1 MIAVII
7 SSSIGGWIMIGPVE
21 MGALLKKIRLSKNLT
36 LKELASDYL
45 SVSFLSK
52 FERGESD
59 ISLSRFFLLLDK
71 LDVSIE
77 EFYGILSQDNPTHT
91 EKLLESASKA
101 YYQNDILL
109 LQKYAREE
117 RHKFEVT
124 QDKSF
129 LYNSIMLESFLASV
143 SNKEVDENKVRELT
157 DYLFSIEQWGKRELI
172 ILGNSMSFIS
182 TQTLNILTK
191 EIVYRTRLFGNSDSN
206 QRIRLSLLINAAS
219 EFLRRDELDL
229 INDSGIPEVLLYE
242 RHELIFVMG
251 TYLIKSGEVT
261 EGRNLIEGCL
271 ETLRTLGA
279 ENLLL
284 TKESEYQEL
293 LNSTI

>member
-1 MIAVII
+1 
-7 SSSIGGWIMIGPVE
+7 MIGPVE

-77 EFYGILSQDNPTHT
+77 EFYGILSQDNPTQT

>member
-1 MIAVII
+1 
-7 SSSIGGWIMIGPVE
+7 MIGPVE

-101 YYQNDILL
+101 YYQNDSLS

-117 RHKFEVT
+117 RHKFELT

-143 SNKEVDENKVRELT
+143 SNKEVDAKKVRELT

-182 TQTLNILTK
+182 TQTLNVLTK

-206 QRIRLSLLINAAS
+206 QRIRISLLINAAS

-229 INDSGIPEVLLYE
+229 VNDSGIPEVLLYE

-251 TYLIKSGEVT
+251 SYLIKSGEVA
-261 EGRNLIEGCL
+261 EGRNLIEGCI

-279 ENLLL
+279 EKLLL
-284 TKESEYQEL
+284 AKESEYQEL

>member
-1 MIAVII
+1 
-7 SSSIGGWIMIGPVE
+7 MIGPVE

-101 YYQNDILL
+101 YYQNDSLS
-109 LQKYAREE
+109 LQKYAGEE
-117 RHKFEVT
+117 RRKFELT

-182 TQTLNILTK
+182 TQTLNVLTK

-206 QRIRLSLLINAAS
+206 QRIRISLLINAAY
-219 EFLRRDELDL
+219 EFLRRDELDSAKYYL
-229 INDSGIPEVLLYE
+229 DLVNDSGIPEVLLYE

-251 TYLIKSGEVT
+251 SYLIKSGEVA

-271 ETLRTLGA
+271 ETLRTLDA
-279 ENLLL
+279 EKLLL
-284 TKESEYQEL
+284 AKELEYQEL
-293 LNSTI
+293 LDSTI

>member
-1 MIAVII
+1 
-7 SSSIGGWIMIGPVE
+7 MIGPVE

-71 LDVSIE
+71 FSIE

-109 LQKYAREE
+109 LQKYAGEE
-117 RHKFEVT
+117 RHKFELT

-129 LYNSIMLESFLASV
+129 LYNSIMLESFLVSV

-182 TQTLNILTK
+182 TQTLNVLTK
-191 EIVYRTRLFGNSDSN
+191 EIVYRTRLFGKSDSN
-206 QRIRLSLLINAAS
+206 QRIRLSLLINAAY
-219 EFLRRDELDL
+219 EFLRRDELDSAKYYL
-229 INDSGIPEVLLYE
+229 DLVNDSGIPEVLLYE

>member
-1 MIAVII
+1 
-7 SSSIGGWIMIGPVE
+7 MIGPVE

-101 YYQNDILL
+101 YYQNDSLS
-109 LQKYAREE
+109 LQKYAGEE
-117 RHKFEVT
+117 RHKFELT

-157 DYLFSIEQWGKRELI
+157 DYLFSIEQWGK
-172 ILGNSMSFIS
+172 
-182 TQTLNILTK
+182 
-191 EIVYRTRLFGNSDSN
+191 
-206 QRIRLSLLINAAS
+206 
-219 EFLRRDELDL
+219 
-229 INDSGIPEVLLYE
+229 
-242 RHELIFVMG
+242 
-251 TYLIKSGEVT
+251 
-261 EGRNLIEGCL
+261 
-271 ETLRTLGA
+271 
-279 ENLLL
+279 
-284 TKESEYQEL
+284 ES
-293 LNSTI
+293 

>member
-1 MIAVII
+1 
-7 SSSIGGWIMIGPVE
+7 MIGPVE

-101 YYQNDILL
+101 YYQNDSLS
-109 LQKYAREE
+109 LQKYAGEE
-117 RHKFEVT
+117 RHKFE
-124 QDKSF
+124 
-129 LYNSIMLESFLASV
+129 L
-143 SNKEVDENKVRELT
+143 
-157 DYLFSIEQWGKRELI
+157 
-172 ILGNSMSFIS
+172 
-182 TQTLNILTK
+182 TQTLNVLTK

-206 QRIRLSLLINAAS
+206 QRIRISLLINAAY

-229 INDSGIPEVLLYE
+229 AKYYLDLVNDSGIPEVLLYE

-251 TYLIKSGEVT
+251 SYLIKSGEVA

-279 ENLLL
+279 EKLLL
-284 TKESEYQEL
+284 AKELEYQEL

>member
-1 MIAVII
+1 
-7 SSSIGGWIMIGPVE
+7 MIGPVE

-117 RHKFEVT
+117 RHKFELT

>member
-1 MIAVII
+1 MIVVII

-109 LQKYAREE
+109 LQKYAGEE
-117 RHKFEVT
+117 RHKFELT

-129 LYNSIMLESFLASV
+129 LYNSIMLESFLVSV

-182 TQTLNILTK
+182 TQTLN
-191 EIVYRTRLFGNSDSN
+191 
-206 QRIRLSLLINAAS
+206 QRIRISLLINAAY
-219 EFLRRDELDL
+219 EFLRRDELDSAKYYL
-229 INDSGIPEVLLYE
+229 DLVNDSGIPEVLLYE

-279 ENLLL
+279 ENLLI

>member
-1 MIAVII
+1 M
-7 SSSIGGWIMIGPVE
+7 
-21 MGALLKKIRLSKNLT
+21 
-36 LKELASDYL
+36 
-45 SVSFLSK
+45 
-52 FERGESD
+52 
-59 ISLSRFFLLLDK
+59 LDK

-91 EKLLESASKA
+91 EKLLASASKA
-101 YYQNDILL
+101 YYQNDSLL
-109 LQKYAREE
+109 LQKYAEEE
-117 RHKFEVT
+117 RHKFELT

-129 LYNSIMLESFLASV
+129 LYNSIMLESFLVSV

-182 TQTLNILTK
+182 TQTLNVLTK
-191 EIVYRTRLFGNSDSN
+191 EIVYRTRLFGKSDSN
-206 QRIRLSLLINAAS
+206 QRIRLSLLINAAY
-219 EFLRRDELDL
+219 EFLRRDELDSAKYYL
-229 INDSGIPEVLLYE
+229 DLVNDSGIPEVLLYE

-271 ETLRTLGA
+271 ETLWTLGA

>member
-1 MIAVII
+1 
-7 SSSIGGWIMIGPVE
+7 MIGPVE

>member
-1 MIAVII
+1 
-7 SSSIGGWIMIGPVE
+7 
-21 MGALLKKIRLSKNLT
+21 
-36 LKELASDYL
+36 
-45 SVSFLSK
+45 
-52 FERGESD
+52 
-59 ISLSRFFLLLDK
+59 
-71 LDVSIE
+71 
-77 EFYGILSQDNPTHT
+77 
-91 EKLLESASKA
+91 
-101 YYQNDILL
+101 
-109 LQKYAREE
+109 
-117 RHKFEVT
+117 
-124 QDKSF
+124 
-129 LYNSIMLESFLASV
+129 MLESFLVSV

-182 TQTLNILTK
+182 TQTLNVLTK
-191 EIVYRTRLFGNSDSN
+191 EIVYRTRLFGKSDSN
-206 QRIRLSLLINAAS
+206 QRIRLSLLINAAY
-219 EFLRRDELDL
+219 EFLRRDELDSAKYYL
-229 INDSGIPEVLLYE
+229 DLVNDSGIPEVLLYE

-251 TYLIKSGEVT
+251 TYLIKSGEVI

>member
-1 MIAVII
+1 
-7 SSSIGGWIMIGPVE
+7 MIGPVE

-71 LDVSIE
+71 LDVSIDE

-101 YYQNDILL
+101 YYQNDSLL
-109 LQKYAREE
+109 LQKYAGEE
-117 RHKFEVT
+117 RRKFELT

-129 LYNSIMLESFLASV
+129 LYNSIMLESFLVSV

-182 TQTLNILTK
+182 TQTLNVLTK
-191 EIVYRTRLFGNSDSN
+191 EIVYRTSLFGKSDSN
-206 QRIRLSLLINAAS
+206 QRIRLSLLINAAY
-219 EFLRRDELDL
+219 EFLRRDELDSAKYYL
-229 INDSGIPEVLLYE
+229 DLVNDSGIPEVLLYE

-251 TYLIKSGEVT
+251 FYLIKSGEVT

-279 ENLLL
+279 ENLLI

>member
-1 MIAVII
+1 
-7 SSSIGGWIMIGPVE
+7 MIGPVE

-251 TYLIKSGEVT
+251 TYLIKSGEGT

>member
-1 MIAVII
+1 
-7 SSSIGGWIMIGPVE
+7 MIGPVE

-182 TQTLNILTK
+182 TQTLNVLTK

>member
-1 MIAVII
+1 
-7 SSSIGGWIMIGPVE
+7 MIGPVE

-36 LKELASDYL
+36 LKALASDYL

-91 EKLLESASKA
+91 EKLLESASNA
-101 YYQNDILL
+101 YYQNDSLS

-117 RHKFEVT
+117 RHKFELT

-129 LYNSIMLESFLASV
+129 LYNSIMLESFLVSV

-182 TQTLNILTK
+182 TQTLNVLTK
-191 EIVYRTRLFGNSDSN
+191 EIVYRTSLFGKSDSN
-206 QRIRLSLLINAAS
+206 QRIRLSLLINAAY

-229 INDSGIPEVLLYE
+229 AKYYLDLVNDIGIPEVLLYE